1 MKLMGLPGGVEII
14 ILLYI
19 SLIVLWITALISCL
33 RNNFDTNLKIL
44 WVLVIIFIPFLGSIL
59 YLTIGKNQRIKQ

>member
-1 MKLMGLPGGVEII
+1 MKLIGMPGGIEII
-14 ILLYI
+14 ILFYI
-19 SLIVLWITALISCL
+19 SLIILWIVALVNCL
-33 RNNFDTNLKIL
+33 KNNLDVNLKII

>member
-1 MKLMGLPGGVEII
+1 MKLIGMPGGIEII
-14 ILLYI
+14 ILFYT
-19 SLIVLWITALISCL
+19 SLIVLWIVALVNCL
-33 RNNFDTNLKIL
+33 KNNFDINLKII